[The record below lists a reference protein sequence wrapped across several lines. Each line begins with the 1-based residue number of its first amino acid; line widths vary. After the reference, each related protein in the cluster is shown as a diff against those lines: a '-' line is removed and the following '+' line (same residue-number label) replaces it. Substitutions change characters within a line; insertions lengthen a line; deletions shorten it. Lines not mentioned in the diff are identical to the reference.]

1 MKKNIGKIIILL
13 LVIIIIGAAAVFA
26 IKILNNR
33 EKNNEI
39 IDTGKEQNQPIPE
52 VKKVQIVDEDSKT
65 RPYAVM
71 INNIKTVWGYQ
82 CGLQD
87 AYIVYEIIDSR
98 IPYSSK
104 IVDID
109 NYIKDK
115 PRLLIMT
122 KYDLCD
128 KEETN
133 KWIKYYEEKG
143 YKVITVDLI
152 NKNETK
158 KIISA
163 TDEMMKEINQKREEK
178 GLKKRRTRALIV
190 GIPNVGKSTL
200 INRLVG
206 KKAVNVGNRPGVT
219 KNLDWIRINNNLELL
234 DTPGILWPKF
244 DDEKVAFN
252 LASLTAIKEEVI
264 PTNEVAFYILKTL
277 EEKYPNILK
286 ERYDLDYVDDDF
298 YEALEI
304 IGRKRGCL
312 MRGGIVDDEKV
323 YTIIINDIK
332 DGLIKNITFDR
343 REEYES

>member
-1 MKKNIGKIIILL
+1 MNDNKTNINWYPGHMAKTKRLINEKINL
-13 LVIIIIGAAAVFA
+13 
-26 IKILNNR
+26 
-33 EKNNEI
+33 
-39 IDTGKEQNQPIPE
+39 ID
-52 VKKVQIVDEDSKT
+52 
-65 RPYAVM
+65 
-71 INNIKTVWGYQ
+71 
-82 CGLQD
+82 
-87 AYIVYEIIDSR
+87 IVYEIIDSR

-244 DDEKVAFN
+244 DDQKVAFN

-277 EEKYPNILK
+277 EEKYPN
-286 ERYDLDYVDDDF
+286 
-298 YEALEI
+298 
-304 IGRKRGCL
+304 
-312 MRGGIVDDEKV
+312 
-323 YTIIINDIK
+323 
-332 DGLIKNITFDR
+332 
-343 REEYES
+343 ES